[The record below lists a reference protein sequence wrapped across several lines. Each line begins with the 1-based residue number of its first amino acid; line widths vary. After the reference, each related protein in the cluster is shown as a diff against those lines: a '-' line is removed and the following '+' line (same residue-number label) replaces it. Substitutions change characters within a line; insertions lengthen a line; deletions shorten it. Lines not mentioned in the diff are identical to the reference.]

1 MVAATNIL
9 PILVGLPFVGAL
21 FLGLGQ

>member
-9 PILVGLPFVGAL
+9 PVLVGLPFVGAL